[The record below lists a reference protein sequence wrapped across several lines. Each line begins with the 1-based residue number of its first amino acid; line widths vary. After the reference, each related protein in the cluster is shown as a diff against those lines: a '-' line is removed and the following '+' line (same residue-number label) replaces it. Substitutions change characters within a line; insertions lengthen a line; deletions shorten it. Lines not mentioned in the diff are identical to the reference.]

1 MSNIALKGAATGTGV
16 FTLESPATSTNRTLT
31 LPDEAGTVL
40 TNTSNLAAAK
50 LTGSLP
56 AISGAA
62 LTNLPASGKVLQVV
76 SVTKTDRFT
85 TTSASYVAI
94 TGLSVTITPSST
106 SSKVL
111 VSFDI
116 NGGISGAGGGLRIY
130 RGETAI
136 AVGNEIQ
143 EPANNRM
150 TAALYNGGDD
160 SNSTPNRSM
169 SILDA
174 PNTTSATTYTLR
186 VACVQ
191 SSGTIV
197 INDQS
202 SQVRNVN
209 YAAVTASTLT
219 SMEIAA

>member
-1 MSNIALKGAATGTGV
+1 MSKVTIAGDVNGTGV
-16 FTLESPATSTNRTLT
+16 FTIAAPNGNTNRTLT

-40 TNTSNLAAAK
+40 TSAGVPSSAMPA
-50 LTGSLP
+50 GS
-56 AISGAA
+56 
-62 LTNLPASGKVLQVV
+62 VLQVV